1 MNSTIEKNSVLILEE
16 TVCIER
22 VKSLINHPDV
32 IEQDIKLLKSY
43 LKNYNKGSKK
53 FRVSYSKKGCGIGRR
68 YAEKSLSLQNFSR
81 NIRQSLVYDTHLD
94 IDIKNCGLTILSQ
107 YCEKNNIQSNILNK
121 FNEKREENLN
131 EIMQSCNISRDL
143 AKNLILKITFLGSIE
158 NFITENEIQ
167 GTIPKFVY
175 ELRDEFKIISN
186 LIVAL
191 NKDLEKQIKKF
202 KDKDF
207 TNPQA
212 QVMAIVYQDIE
223 DNILMN
229 AKNKLTDL
237 NFQVETLIFD
247 GCLILKKNITK
258 EDLIKVSDYCFEKT
272 NYRVEFEI
280 KKMKPF
286 YEYDIEEK
294 VYDFSNYDF
303 KHIDYYNQLYC
314 SQLKGKTQ
322 KETYELRK
330 TYIELFLCKIITP
343 DTCFIF
349 QNGNDKTPN
358 IYSPQSVSSLLKPIE
373 SGFFSQMNNP
383 INFWD
388 KWSSDPNQK
397 IFRKYDFIPYNINQ
411 PDEKDIYNL
420 FMGMNENIYGKIQD
434 EDKQDKLIKPYLDIT
449 LELCG
454 GNEKDAMYF
463 HKFIANIFQKPTERP
478 PIAILFKG
486 KQGTGKNVVL
496 DCIGNMIGK
505 DHYITSSK
513 PSDFFSDHA
522 EGAYRKLLVNV
533 NKAESKDT
541 FQNEGQFKSF
551 ITEDTIVVNPKYVR
565 PTKIANHARLIIT
578 SNKPNPI
585 PIDVKSKD
593 RRYVVYQTTDK
604 YLEYKA
610 SFWEKLVN
618 HFKKPEFMTALH
630 YFFLSLN
637 LEKFDW
643 IKNRPITKAYKE
655 MCNMFSP
662 TEALFWEHY
671 IDNKCWNN
679 SIFDDDDDDDDD
691 FENGKK
697 DKNNKNKKEIN
708 IDIEMKETAN
718 DIFKSYESF
727 CKEYKFFKENQ
738 SPNIRAFNGR
748 LIDLELPM
756 KRFKIGGV
764 IKWVFNP
771 NEIYNFL
778 IMKKW
783 IGNYN
788 DDEDFEEETD
798 KGIDMP
804 DSYFDV

>member
-131 EIMQSCNISRDL
+131 EIMNSCNMSRDL

-207 TNPQA
+207 TNPKA

-294 VYDFSNYDF
+294 LYDFSNYDF
-303 KHIDYYNQLYC
+303 KNIDYYNQLYC

-322 KETYELRK
+322 KETYESRK
-330 TYIELFLCKIITP
+330 TYFELFLCKIITP

-349 QNGNDKTPN
+349 QN
-358 IYSPQSVSSLLKPIE
+358 
-373 SGFFSQMNNP
+373 
-383 INFWD
+383 
-388 KWSSDPNQK
+388 
-397 IFRKYDFIPYNINQ
+397 
-411 PDEKDIYNL
+411 
-420 FMGMNENIYGKIQD
+420 
-434 EDKQDKLIKPYLDIT
+434 
-449 LELCG
+449 
-454 GNEKDAMYF
+454 
-463 HKFIANIFQKPTERP
+463 
-478 PIAILFKG
+478 
-486 KQGTGKNVVL
+486 
-496 DCIGNMIGK
+496 
-505 DHYITSSK
+505 
-513 PSDFFSDHA
+513 
-522 EGAYRKLLVNV
+522 
-533 NKAESKDT
+533 
-541 FQNEGQFKSF
+541 
-551 ITEDTIVVNPKYVR
+551 
-565 PTKIANHARLIIT
+565 
-578 SNKPNPI
+578 
-585 PIDVKSKD
+585 
-593 RRYVVYQTTDK
+593 
-604 YLEYKA
+604 
-610 SFWEKLVN
+610 
-618 HFKKPEFMTALH
+618 
-630 YFFLSLN
+630 
-637 LEKFDW
+637 
-643 IKNRPITKAYKE
+643 
-655 MCNMFSP
+655 
-662 TEALFWEHY
+662 
-671 IDNKCWNN
+671 
-679 SIFDDDDDDDDD
+679 
-691 FENGKK
+691 
-697 DKNNKNKKEIN
+697 
-708 IDIEMKETAN
+708 
-718 DIFKSYESF
+718 
-727 CKEYKFFKENQ
+727 
-738 SPNIRAFNGR
+738 
-748 LIDLELPM
+748 
-756 KRFKIGGV
+756 
-764 IKWVFNP
+764 
-771 NEIYNFL
+771 
-778 IMKKW
+778 
-783 IGNYN
+783 
-788 DDEDFEEETD
+788 
-798 KGIDMP
+798 
-804 DSYFDV
+804 